1 MKMNK
6 IKHFILPESTNSLYE
21 KEAISSI
28 GLTREIAEK
37 INELVDAYN
46 KFSNIDLEWKQ
57 TQEGIIRKGVLY
69 MKDNLLNSLN
79 DLLVLFRD
87 SGYIDNRIKYHCDFI
102 SERLDNLLG
111 TVKEGSTTADAE
123 LIDIRYGLDNVTYSN
138 AGDSIRANLTKILE
152 AIDFVTSIEW
162 QEYPNPLV
170 IITSHFLKFL
180 PISKIELLN
189 KNYYF
194 VIEGYDE
201 SYSHI
206 FTFEYKNSIVLGNEI
221 TSERVKFIKIK
232 LLRNDGENITLE
244 EKEALSY
251 YLLFPESSVLDK
263 TLTLSDVAPDSQRVG
278 NAIKNEYEN
287 LLKHTAKN
295 SITWSKVL
303 DYRFESHYCIFNLN
317 SKIQL
322 LSPDYFFAIK
332 GYTADLTFIYD
343 SGWINKTE
351 LLSLFDY
358 IKSDRI
364 KYIKVL
370 LQTSDSSN
378 IADYNSISLFDIF
391 EPLVLPSIPEE
402 SGSTFEPLSLNDN
415 IRVINH
421 RGFNFEAP
429 ENTMV
434 AFKLSIEKG
443 YRYIE
448 TDVQFTKDNIP
459 VLLHD
464 ETIDRTSNGSGNIE
478 NFTYEELL
486 NYDFGSW
493 FDSKFAGT
501 KIPTFEEFLSFCKY
515 TGVHPYIE
523 LKYGG
528 MTESNIIKLL
538 SIVKRYGM
546 LNKVTFISSE
556 ITFLQIIKENC
567 DFLRIGLSCE
577 AITDEIIQNVNGL
590 KTDSND
596 VFITVYTYNYSS
608 EDVSNCLSNNIP
620 LELWVVN
627 GPTAIELIDPYIT
640 GITTDNYDVYKALFD
655 KVVM

>member
-1 MKMNK
+1 MKN
-6 IKHFILPESTNSLYE
+6 IEHFMLPEHTNSLYK

-28 GLTREIAEK
+28 ALAHNVADK

-46 KFSNIDLEWKQ
+46 QLSKTDLKWKQ

-87 SGYIDNRIKYHCDFI
+87 SGFIDDRIEFHCKNLN
-102 SERLDNLLG
+102 ERLNNLLG
-111 TVKEGSTTADAE
+111 TLEEGSTTADAE
-123 LIDIRYGLDNVTYSN
+123 LIDIRHGIDNITYSN
-138 AGDSIRANLTKILE
+138 AGESIRTNLTKIFE
-152 AIDFVTSIEW
+152 VIDFVTSIEW
-162 QEYPNPLV
+162 CKYPNPLV
-170 IITSHFLKFL
+170 IITSHYLRFL

-189 KNYYF
+189 NDYYF

-206 FTFEYKNSIVLGNEI
+206 FTFEFKNSIVLGKEI

-232 LLRNDGENITLE
+232 LLRNDGANITLE
-244 EKEALSY
+244 EKEALDS
-251 YLLFPESSVLDK
+251 YLLFPESSILDK
-263 TLTLSDVAPDSQRVG
+263 TLTLSDVAPDSQEVG
-278 NAIKNEYEN
+278 NAIKNEYAN
-287 LLKHTAKN
+287 LLKHTAKD
-295 SITWSKVL
+295 SITWNKVL
-303 DYRFESHYCIFNLN
+303 DYRFESNYCIFNLN

-322 LSPDYFFAIK
+322 LSSDYIFAIK

-343 SGWINKTE
+343 SGWITKTE

-370 LQTSDSSN
+370 FQTSDSSS

-391 EPLVLPSIPEE
+391 EPLVLPSISEE

-429 ENTMV
+429 ENTMA

-448 TDVQFTKDNIP
+448 TDVQFTSDNIA

-464 ETIDRTSNGSGNIE
+464 ETIDRTSNGSGNIN

-493 FDSKFAGT
+493 FNSKFAGT

-538 SIVKRYGM
+538 NIVKRYGM

-556 ITFLQIIKENC
+556 ITFLQIVKTNC
-567 DFLRIGLSCE
+567 NFVRIGLSCE
-577 AITDEIIQNVNGL
+577 AITDEILQNVSNL

-640 GITTDNYDVYKALFD
+640 GITTDNYDVYRALFD
-655 KVVM
+655 KVVE